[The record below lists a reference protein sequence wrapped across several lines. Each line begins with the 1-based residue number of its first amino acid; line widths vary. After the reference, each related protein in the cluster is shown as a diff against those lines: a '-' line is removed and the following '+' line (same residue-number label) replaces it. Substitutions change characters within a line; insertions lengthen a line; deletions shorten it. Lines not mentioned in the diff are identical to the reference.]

1 MHVRL
6 YGLALLDLRGRVD
19 DPPAATRARHL
30 YIIIICMSEMT
41 PSGQG
46 RLAGTGRLRS
56 DAAVP
61 PLRLFTL
68 NISGPSTD
76 RAVRLLP
83 ALDGFD
89 ADLLVLTE
97 TRDNF
102 GTHLMLDS
110 YREKGYTVVA
120 PVPPTAGERGVAV
133 IHRLPA
139 GKPPTTKSIDLAH
152 RLVVTR
158 VEGDRPF
165 TLIGVYVPSRDASAA
180 KILRKQAFLVQLT
193 SLLHGLPDNEDV
205 VLLGDL
211 NIVSRSHVPRYPAFR
226 AWEYDAL
233 EAISAAGLVDAFA
246 LLNPGV
252 QAHSWIGRKGAG
264 YRYDYGFVSKHLV
277 DQLAACD
284 YLHQFRL
291 AGLSDHAGVMVG
303 VERPCVLGRPVSAA
317 PAELVNA

>member
-1 MHVRL
+1 M
-6 YGLALLDLRGRVD
+6 
-19 DPPAATRARHL
+19 
-30 YIIIICMSEMT
+30 IICMNQAT
-41 PSGQG
+41 HPAQG
-46 RLAGTGRLRS
+46 LIAVAGRTRS
-56 DAAVP
+56 DAELP

-68 NISGPSTD
+68 NISGPSSE

-83 ALDGFD
+83 VLEVHN

-97 TRDNF
+97 TRDNV
-102 GTHLMLDS
+102 GTHLMLDA

-120 PVPPTAGERGVAV
+120 PIPPTAGERGVAV
-133 IHRLPA
+133 IHRLPV
-139 GKPPTTKSIDLAH
+139 GKAPTTKSADLAH

-158 VEGDRPF
+158 IEGDRPF
-165 TLIGVYVPSRDASAA
+165 TLIGVYVPSRDTSSA
-180 KILRKQAFLVQLT
+180 KIRRKQAFLSQLT
-193 SLLHGLPDNEDV
+193 SLLEGLPDHEDV

-211 NIVSRSHVPRYPAFR
+211 NIISREHVPRYPAFR

-264 YRYDYGFVSKHLV
+264 YRYDYGFVSKRLV
-277 DQLAACD
+277 DQLVACD
-284 YLHQFRL
+284 YLHDFRL

-303 VERPCVLGRPVSAA
+303 VERSCASAHPLRAA
-317 PAELVNA
+317 PAELVYT